1 MADVTFAD
9 DGEPLDATVC
19 VATTDPD
26 EPLREVKVARSSP
39 QGDSPFHKFYH
50 GGKGESAVTVGQL
63 VPDFLLPDLD
73 DNYHQLS
80 EQLGR
85 PVLLMFFSTW

>member
-1 MADVTFAD
+1 
-9 DGEPLDATVC
+9 
-19 VATTDPD
+19 
-26 EPLREVKVARSSP
+26 
-39 QGDSPFHKFYH
+39 
-50 GGKGESAVTVGQL
+50 L